1 MKDGISGA
9 PCPNALPYAQIINSL
24 CIARNFFPC
33 LVGAIKMNETGLGQG
48 PTTENDI
55 SADGGHGIMQ
65 LTSSFPS
72 DWADPTAN
80 ITYAIDRFLL
90 PNYLVLSVEPYSFQ
104 GDDLVRAV
112 AAAYN
117 EGLGT
122 AEEDH
127 DKYGNVDY
135 GTTNDYGARA
145 LAHYTALVAELVA

>member
-1 MKDGISGA
+1 MKDGVSGA
-9 PCPNALPYAQIINSL
+9 PCPNGLPYAQLINSL
-24 CIARNFFPC
+24 CLARDFFPC

-48 PTTENDI
+48 PATEHDI

-72 DWADPTAN
+72 DWADPRAN
-80 ITYAIDRFLL
+80 IAYAVDHFLL
-90 PNYLVLSVEPYSFQ
+90 PNYQVLVAPPYSFQ

-127 DKYGNVDY
+127 DRYSNVDY

-145 LAHYTALVAELVA
+145 LIHYQNLVAGTVA

>member
-65 LTSSFPS
+65 LTSSYPS

-80 ITYAIDRFLL
+80 ITYAIDHFLIPAYDAWKDQL
-90 PNYLVLSVEPYSFQ
+90 Q
-104 GDDLVRAV
+104 GDDLVRAI
-112 AAAYN
+112 AATYN
-117 EGLGT
+117 AGYGN
-122 AEEDH
+122 AASGH
-127 DKYGNVDY
+127 SIGNVDAY
-135 GTTNDYGARA
+135 TTNDYGARA
-145 LAHYTALVAELVA
+145 LTHYTALVAGLVA